1 MLNLTV
7 PVNPSL
13 FSCLI
18 QIIQLQSMQKIFFVS
33 FYKCMADSSVLD
45 TVMRQYEY
53 SAQPCER
60 CLWPSGKIINHPKSP
75 SAAFMPPLSHS
86 TFLYHLGF
94 SHSFVFGKHH
104 LSLTL
109 SFCCLA
115 TLSPCLPFFFSPHTC
130 AQIHTHTLP
139 TFTRQNHTFHCLDNT
154 HLRRSLSV
162 SCLSECVFVRVYSW
176 ISGCLFMDRRVWDH
190 HLVTW
195 A

>member
-7 PVNPSL
+7 RVNL
-13 FSCLI
+13 CRFSCLI
-18 QIIQLQSMQKIFFVS
+18 QITRLQSMQKIFFVS

-115 TLSPCLPFFFSPHTC
+115 TLSPSLPFFFFSTHMHTN
-130 AQIHTHTLP
+130 THTY
-139 TFTRQNHTFHCLDNT
+139 TADFHKNHTFHCLDTT

-176 ISGCLFMDRRVWDH
+176 ISGCLFMERWVWDH
-190 HLVTW
+190 HPVTW
-195 A
+195 V

>member
-1 MLNLTV
+1 
-7 PVNPSL
+7 
-13 FSCLI
+13 
-18 QIIQLQSMQKIFFVS
+18 MQKIFFVS

-60 CLWPSGKIINHPKSP
+60 CLWPSGKIINHPKSL

-115 TLSPCLPFFFSPHTC
+115 TLSPSLPFFFSPHTC
-130 AQIHTHTLP
+130 TQIHTHTLP
-139 TFTRQNHTFHCLDNT
+139 TFTRPNHTFHCLDTT

-162 SCLSECVFVRVYSW
+162 SCLGECVFVRVYSW
-176 ISGCLFMDRRVWDH
+176 ISGCLFIWKGECEIIIRLLGHKNDRVG
-190 HLVTW
+190 LSAVGIQKKC
-195 A
+195 

>member
-7 PVNPSL
+7 RVNPSL

-18 QIIQLQSMQKIFFVS
+18 QITRLQSMQKIFFVS

-75 SAAFMPPLSHS
+75 SAAFVPPLSHS

-115 TLSPCLPFFFSPHTC
+115 TLSPSLPFL
-130 AQIHTHTLP
+130 HTHAHKYTHIHSRLSQDRITHSSVLTTL
-139 TFTRQNHTFHCLDNT
+139 TLGGHCQLVV
-154 HLRRSLSV
+154 LASV
-162 SCLSECVFVRVYSW
+162 CLCAF
-176 ISGCLFMDRRVWDH
+176 IHG
-190 HLVTW
+190 
-195 A
+195 